1 MWTLSLFHFMSFSFR
16 LLMYKIFIYIW
27 KLHIYKLKVTVLLG
41 FHTTPQLDIFS
52 FTCTPHSPSFL
63 FVCFLVFLFVCF
75 FETRFLNIALDV
87 LILRNPPASASQVL
101 GLKPCTTTASS
112 FPPLWPLY
120 SPFLFKK
127 INFWRSCK
135 WIHTHM
141 YTLPL
146 TAQLNKEM
154 IWYWIKNCTW

>member
-1 MWTLSLFHFMSFSFR
+1 MCWAKVLNASFFFFESPLNFR
-16 LLMYKIFIYIW
+16 KSYILIMFFYLW
-27 KLHIYKLKVTVLLG
+27 LNIGLQARVTY
-41 FHTTPQLDIFS
+41 
-52 FTCTPHSPSFL
+52 SFL

-101 GLKPCTTTASS
+101 GLKPCTTTAIS